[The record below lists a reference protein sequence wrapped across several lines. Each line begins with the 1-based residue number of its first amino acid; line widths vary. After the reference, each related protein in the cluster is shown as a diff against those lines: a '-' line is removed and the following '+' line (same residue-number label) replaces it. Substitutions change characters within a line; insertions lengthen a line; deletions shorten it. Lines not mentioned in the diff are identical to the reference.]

1 MGMWIDGTMESKDSL
16 TTVKTLLE
24 RNYACMGVTCSQVG
38 ALLDE
43 ASGEYLAGEPC
54 AEDGLSVGATVDI
67 VIAVVLVIVLL
78 ALGVVAFLK
87 KRPNRSES
95 KFSLF

>member
-1 MGMWIDGTMESKDSL
+1 MWIDGTMESEDSFS
-16 TTVKTLLE
+16 TVKTLLE

-43 ASGEYLAGEPC
+43 VSGEYLAGEPC
-54 AEDGLSVGATVDI
+54 AEGGLSVGATVGI
-67 VIAVVLVIVLL
+67 VIAVILVVVLL
-78 ALGVVAFLK
+78 ALGVVVFLK

>member
-1 MGMWIDGTMESKDSL
+1 MFP
-16 TTVKTLLE
+16 
-24 RNYACMGVTCSQVG
+24 SQVG

-54 AEDGLSVGATVDI
+54 AEGGLSVGATVGI
-67 VIAVVLVIVLL
+67 VIAVILVVLLL

-87 KRPNRSES
+87 KQPNRSES